1 MAVSSGGWVSGS
13 ELDRT
18 GSCKPVG
25 PLIGGN
31 WINRLN
37 YSPARRVVT
46 RTNHP
51 PVWTVLVRHALGSR
65 REATMGGYFD
75 NYVTVGVLLLVGVA
89 FVAVALSANWLLR
102 PGRATGPA
110 AFDTYE
116 CGVEI
121 DAVDRDWAQ
130 THIRYYV
137 YAFIYVVFAV
147 ETVFVYPW
155 ATIFTK
161 PGYGAGALAEMGV
174 FVALL
179 ALGLLY
185 AWRKRVLRWA

>member
-1 MAVSSGGWVSGS
+1 
-13 ELDRT
+13 
-18 GSCKPVG
+18 
-25 PLIGGN
+25 
-31 WINRLN
+31 
-37 YSPARRVVT
+37 
-46 RTNHP
+46 
-51 PVWTVLVRHALGSR
+51 
-65 REATMGGYFD
+65 MGGYFD

-89 FVAVALSANWLLR
+89 FVVLALSANWLLR
-102 PGRATGPA
+102 PPRATGPAA

-116 CGVEI
+116 CGIELDPI
-121 DAVDRDWAQ
+121 DQAWAQ

-155 ATIFTK
+155 ATIFSK
-161 PGYGAGALAEMGV
+161 PGYGARALAEMGV

>member
-1 MAVSSGGWVSGS
+1 
-13 ELDRT
+13 
-18 GSCKPVG
+18 
-25 PLIGGN
+25 
-31 WINRLN
+31 
-37 YSPARRVVT
+37 
-46 RTNHP
+46 
-51 PVWTVLVRHALGSR
+51 
-65 REATMGGYFD
+65 MGGYFD

-102 PGRATGPA
+102 PARADGPA
-110 AFDTYE
+110 AGFDTYE
-116 CGVEI
+116 CGIEI
-121 DAVDRDWAQ
+121 DPVDRDWAQ

-147 ETVFVYPW
+147 ETVFLYPW

-161 PGYGAGALAEMGV
+161 PGFGAGALGEMGA